1 TLFNVCRTQYASVLL
16 QQGTWDEA
24 ERELTAA
31 IDVLGRGRRATLLDG
46 IARLGELRRRQ
57 GRLDEAR
64 SLFAQSQLNS
74 LSRMGAI
81 ELALGE
87 GDGAAALALAQ
98 RLQAAPGQPPPPP
111 RRARPLPPLA
121 PPAARA
127 HTPG

>member
-64 SLFAQSQLNS
+64 SLFAQSELNS

-98 RLQAAPGQPPPPP
+98 RLRPSAGG
-111 RRARPLPPLA
+111 ARPLPRVGVP
-121 PPAARA
+121 ARA
-127 HTPG
+127 V